1 MLPRILGLGF
11 GIAIIV
17 GGAIGVGILRTPGEV
32 AALLG
37 SPALVVGIWILGGVY
52 ALLGAL
58 SISELGTMLPRAGGF
73 YVYAR
78 RAFGD
83 GAGLLVGVSDWLA
96 HSAAAAFVSTVLAE
110 YLAIL
115 WPPLAG
121 HERALA
127 CAVIAGFALL
137 NWGGLRAS
145 SATIEWTTVIKGLA
159 FAVLIVACFALAEPA
174 REGAARAA
182 PRGMHLAAAYCVA
195 LESVIITYGGWYNAI
210 YFTEEDRD
218 PARNL
223 PRAMIGGALV
233 VIAVYLLL
241 NFGYLRVLGAAGMAA
256 SSQPAADAVAVV
268 AGTGAARLITAI
280 SVVTLLVPA
289 NGLLM
294 LTTRVLYGLSRDRLA
309 PAALAR
315 TNRRGTPVSIW
326 ASAAAALLLA
336 WTGSYGLLLGMGSFL
351 LVVIHATSY
360 LALLALR
367 RREPDATRPFRA
379 PLYPWL
385 TLAALGGAGSYLAG
399 ALVSDPRNS
408 LIALAAVAAGYPAW
422 RLYGPKTHK

>member
-1 MLPRILGLGF
+1 MLLRILGLGF

-32 AALLG
+32 AALLR
-37 SPALVVGIWILGGVY
+37 SPALVVGIWAVGGVY
-52 ALLGAL
+52 ARLGAL
-58 SISELGTMLPRAGGF
+58 SVSELGTMLPRAGGF

-145 SATIEWTTVIKGLA
+145 SAAIEWTTVIKGLA
-159 FAVLIVACFALAEPA
+159 FAALIVACFAAAGPA
-174 REGAARAA
+174 SGMAAAR
-182 PRGMHLAAAYCVA
+182 PRGLGLAAAYFVA

-210 YFTEEDRD
+210 YFAEEDRN
-218 PARNL
+218 PERNL

-268 AGTGAARLITAI
+268 AGAGAGRLITAI
-280 SVVTLLVPA
+280 SVVSLLVPA

-294 LTTRVLYGLSRDRLA
+294 LTTRVLYGLSRDHLA

-315 TNRRGTPVSIW
+315 TNPRGTPVSMW
-326 ASAAAALLLA
+326 ASAGAALLLA
-336 WTGSYGLLLGMGSFL
+336 STGSYGLLLGMGSFL
-351 LVVIHATSY
+351 LVVIHSTSY
-360 LALLALR
+360 LALLVLR
-367 RREPDATRPFRA
+367 RREPDAKRPFRV

-399 ALVSDPRNS
+399 AMVSDPRNS
-408 LIALAAVAAGYPAW
+408 LIAVAAVAAGYPAW
-422 RLYGPKTHK
+422 RLYGPKAHK